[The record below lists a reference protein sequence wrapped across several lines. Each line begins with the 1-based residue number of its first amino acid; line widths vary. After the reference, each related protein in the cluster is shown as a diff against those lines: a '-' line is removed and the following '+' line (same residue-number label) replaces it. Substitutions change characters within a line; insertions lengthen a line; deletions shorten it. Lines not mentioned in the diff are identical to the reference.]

1 MNVQGNAM
9 RRQRGIT
16 LLGFIIVMAVVG
28 VFAYI
33 GFKLFPMYQE
43 YYAVKSA
50 LKSLAGEPGIANTDP
65 GRIMDLYLRRLYMNY
80 SSNVKREHVKI
91 ERGDGGWVMTVQYEV
106 RKPIVANL
114 DVVGKFHATQSLSR
128 SGDVAR

>member
-1 MNVQGNAM
+1 MA

-43 YYAVKSA
+43 YYAVKTA
-50 LKSLAGEPGIANTDP
+50 LKGLANEPGIATTDP
-65 GRIMDLYLRRLYMNY
+65 ARIQQMFLRRLDMSYAQNI
-80 SSNVKREHVKI
+80 KKEHIKI
-91 ERGDGGWVMTVQYEV
+91 ERGDAGWVMTVQYEV
-106 RKPIVANL
+106 RRPMIANL
-114 DVVGKFHATQSLSR
+114 DVIGKFGAVQNLSR
-128 SGDVAR
+128 SGNAD

>member
-1 MNVQGNAM
+1 MQVYGNAQ

-16 LLGFIIVMAVVG
+16 LIGFIVVMGVAG

-50 LKSLAGEPGIANTDP
+50 LKGLAEEPDIGNMDP
-65 GRIMDLYLRRLYMNY
+65 ARIQQLMMRRLDMSY
-80 SSNVKREHVKI
+80 SSNVKKEHVKI
-91 ERGDGGWVMTVQYEV
+91 ERGDAGWVMTVQYEV
-106 RKPIVANL
+106 RRPMIANL
-114 DVVGKFHATQSLSR
+114 DVVGKFNATQNLR
-128 SGDVAR
+128 SGGGN